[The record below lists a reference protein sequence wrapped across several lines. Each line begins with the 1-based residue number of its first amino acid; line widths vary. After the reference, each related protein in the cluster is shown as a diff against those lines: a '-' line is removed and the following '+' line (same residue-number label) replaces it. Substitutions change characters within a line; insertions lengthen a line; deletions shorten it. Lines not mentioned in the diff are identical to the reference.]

1 MKSLM
6 PITAIL
12 VLLGSTSA
20 LAANLN
26 IPMSFEYLA
35 VDGKEIDSSLFNHKA
50 DLELD
55 QGTHKIAIRYHD
67 MVQDDFSDS
76 ESFIKSS
83 PFIVTIAVEGD
94 YEYTLAPADGG
105 IVKKP
110 KSFAKSPQVVI
121 TRSDHGVV
129 NYKVK
134 QTDFSE
140 DSFVASL
147 FGGGNKQDIS
157 TVTSAATGG
166 AVVAT
171 SIAVST
177 PTAPVSKPAPIDAMN
192 VVPAT
197 GGKAGDA
204 AHAQQMLQYWWL
216 HADSKTRKEFMS
228 WAIQQL

>member
-12 VLLGSTSA
+12 ALLGSSSA

-50 DLELD
+50 DLELN

-83 PFIVTIAVEGD
+83 PFIVTLAVEGD

-121 TRSDHGVV
+121 TRSDNGEV

-134 QTDFSE
+134 QTDFNE
-140 DSFVASL
+140 DSFVTSL

-157 TVTSAATGG
+157 TVTSVATGG
-166 AVVAT
+166 ALVA
-171 SIAVST
+171 AST

-197 GGKAGDA
+197 GDKAGEA